1 MINIMSAGEL
11 SIAAAFMVG
20 LLGSTHCIGM
30 CGGIVGAL
38 TMGLPESTRQSPLKL
53 LPYLLTYNSG
63 RLISY
68 SLAGLLVGL
77 LSSSLSDIFQLGR
90 FPIGG
95 IVGGLFM
102 VALGIY
108 IGGWLQ
114 TLGWLEKIGGRFWQK
129 IEPFGRRFM
138 PVKSP
143 SQALALGFFWGWLPC
158 GLVYSTLALAA
169 TSGSAINSAV
179 LMLAFGAGTLPML
192 LLMGGFTEK
201 LQRFTQA
208 KWTRYVAG
216 ILLIVF
222 GAMILSKALSGEH
235 AMNHGMN
242 HSTNHD
248 MQQKVNHEV
257 AWVN

>member
-1 MINIMSAGEL
+1 MGEL
-11 SIAAAFMVG
+11 TLVAAFMIG

-38 TMGLPESTRQSPLKL
+38 TMGLPETTRQSHLKL

-63 RLISY
+63 RLLSY
-68 SLAGLLVGL
+68 SLAGLIVGL
-77 LSSSLSDIFQLGR
+77 LSSSAGNLFEIGD

-95 IVGGLFM
+95 IVGGVFM

-114 TLGWLEKIGGRFWQK
+114 TMKPLEKLGGYFWRM
-129 IEPFGRRFM
+129 IEPVGRRFM

-143 SQALALGFFWGWLPC
+143 AQALGMGFIWGWLPC

-169 TSGSAINSAV
+169 TSGDAVKSAM

-192 LLMGGFTEK
+192 LAMGGFAEK
-201 LQRFTQA
+201 LQRFTRH

-216 ILLIVF
+216 ILLIAF
-222 GAMILSKALSGEH
+222 GAMILSKALGGGH
-235 AMNHGMN
+235 MGAHHHGMHGDMNHG
-242 HSTNHD
+242 
-248 MQQKVNHEV
+248 QQMTPREMPAQH
-257 AWVN
+257 

>member
-1 MINIMSAGEL
+1 MGEL
-11 SIAAAFMVG
+11 TLVAAFMIG

-38 TMGLPESTRQSPLKL
+38 TMGLPETTRQSHLKL

-63 RLISY
+63 RLLSY
-68 SLAGLLVGL
+68 SLAGLIVGL
-77 LSSSLSDIFQLGR
+77 LSSSAGNLFETGS

-95 IVGGLFM
+95 IVGGVFM

-114 TLGWLEKIGGRFWQK
+114 TMKPLEKLGGYLWRM
-129 IEPFGRRFM
+129 IEPVGRRFM

-143 SQALALGFFWGWLPC
+143 AQALGMGFIWGWLPC

-169 TSGSAINSAV
+169 TSGDAVKSAM

-192 LLMGGFTEK
+192 LAMGGFAEK
-201 LQRFTQA
+201 LQRFTRH

-216 ILLIVF
+216 ILLIAF
-222 GAMILSKALSGEH
+222 GAMILSKALAGGH
-235 AMNHGMN
+235 MGAHHHGMHGDMNHDEQAIKQEMPAQ
-242 HSTNHD
+242 H
-248 MQQKVNHEV
+248 
-257 AWVN
+257 

>member
-1 MINIMSAGEL
+1 MMDVLSTGEL
-11 SIAAAFMVG
+11 SLVAAFMVG

-38 TMGLPESTRQSPLKL
+38 TMSLPETTRQSPLKL
-53 LPYLLTYNSG
+53 LPYLLSYNSG

-77 LSSSLSDIFQLGR
+77 LSSSLSDVFQLGR

-108 IGGWLQ
+108 IGGWFQ
-114 TLGWLEKIGGRFWQK
+114 TMAWLEKLGGNFWRK
-129 IEPFGRRFM
+129 IEPFGRHFM

-143 SQALALGFFWGWLPC
+143 TQALALGFFWGWLPC

-169 TSGSAINSAV
+169 TSGDAIKSAG
-179 LMLAFGAGTLPML
+179 LMLAFGVGTLPML
-192 LLMGGFTEK
+192 LVMGGFAEK
-201 LQRFTQA
+201 LQRFTRH

-216 ILLIVF
+216 ILLIAF
-222 GAMILSKALSGEH
+222 GVMILSKALGGGH
-235 AMNHGMN
+235 QHGMKHNMNHEDD
-242 HSTNHD
+242 HV
-248 MQQKVNHEV
+248 MQQ
-257 AWVN
+257 AL

>member
-1 MINIMSAGEL
+1 MNEL
-11 SIAAAFMVG
+11 SIAAAFMIG

-38 TMGLPESTRQSPLKL
+38 TMGLPETTRQSAVKL
-53 LPYLLTYNSG
+53 FPYLLTYNTG

-68 SLAGLLVGL
+68 SLAGLIVGL
-77 LSSSLSDIFQLGR
+77 LSSSAGDFFQVGQ

-114 TLGWLEKIGGRFWQK
+114 TMAPLERLGGHFWRK
-129 IEPFGRRFM
+129 IEPYSRRFM

-143 SQALALGFFWGWLPC
+143 VQALALGFFWGWLPC
-158 GLVYSTLALAA
+158 GLVYSTLAWAA
-169 TSGSAINSAV
+169 TSGDAANSAI

-192 LLMGGFTEK
+192 VVLGGFAEK
-201 LQRFTQA
+201 LQHLTQH

-216 ILLIVF
+216 ILLIAF
-222 GAMILSKALSGEH
+222 GAMILSKAIGGGH
-235 AMNHGMN
+235 KHGMQ
-242 HSTNHD
+242 HD
-248 MQQKVNHEV
+248 MSGAGQYSMQQKM
-257 AWVN
+257 

>member
-1 MINIMSAGEL
+1 MITEL
-11 SIAAAFMVG
+11 SLLAAFMIG

-38 TMGLPESTRQSPLKL
+38 TMGLPEKTRQSPLKL
-53 LPYLLTYNSG
+53 LPYLLTYNTG

-68 SLAGLLVGL
+68 SIAGLIVGL
-77 LSSSLSDIFQLGR
+77 LSSSLSEVFQGGK

-108 IGGWLQ
+108 VAGWFQ
-114 TLGWLEKIGGRFWQK
+114 TMAWLEKLGGKLWRK
-129 IEPFGRRFM
+129 IEPFGRYFM

-143 SQALALGFFWGWLPC
+143 VQALGLGFLWGWLPC
-158 GLVYSTLALAA
+158 GLVYSTLAWAA
-169 TSGSAINSAV
+169 TSGNAIDSAL
-179 LMLAFGAGTLPML
+179 LMLAFGVGTLPML
-192 LLMGGFTEK
+192 LVMGGFAEK
-201 LQRFTQA
+201 LQRFTRH

-222 GAMILSKALSGEH
+222 GAMILSKALSGGH
-235 AMNHGMN
+235 MGHDHQQGMSN
-242 HSTNHD
+242 DLNPIEL
-248 MQQKVNHEV
+248 KV
-257 AWVN
+257 

>member
-1 MINIMSAGEL
+1 MNEL
-11 SIAAAFMVG
+11 SYVAAFMIG

-38 TMGLPESTRQSPLKL
+38 TLGLPETIRKTPLKL
-53 LPYLLTYNSG
+53 LPYLLTYNAG
-63 RLISY
+63 RLFSY
-68 SLAGLLVGL
+68 SLAGLIVGL
-77 LSSSLSDIFQLGR
+77 ASASAGQLFQVGKFPLGGI
-90 FPIGG
+90 IGG
-95 IVGGLFM
+95 IFM

-114 TLGWLEKIGGRFWQK
+114 TMAPLEKLGGYFWRL

-143 SQALALGFFWGWLPC
+143 LQALGLGLIWGWLPC

-169 TSGSAINSAV
+169 TSGDALKSAT

-192 LLMGGFTEK
+192 LLIGGFAERM
-201 LQRFTQA
+201 QRFTRHR
-208 KWTRYVAG
+208 WTRYIAG

-222 GAMILSKALSGEH
+222 GAMILNKALSGGH
-235 AMNHGMN
+235 QHG
-242 HSTNHD
+242 TQHD
-248 MQQKVNHEV
+248 MTHDASHSMQHDR
-257 AWVN
+257 

>member
-1 MINIMSAGEL
+1 MNEL
-11 SIAAAFMVG
+11 SYLAAFTIG

-38 TMGLPESTRQSPLKL
+38 TLGLPEPVRQSPLKL
-53 LPYLLTYNSG
+53 LPYLLTYNAG
-63 RLISY
+63 RLFSY
-68 SLAGLLVGL
+68 SLAGLIVGL
-77 LSSSLSDIFQLGR
+77 LSASAGNFFQIGK
-90 FPIGG
+90 FPLGG
-95 IVGGLFM
+95 IIGGLFM

-114 TLGWLEKIGGRFWQK
+114 TMAPLEKLGGHFWRK

-143 SQALALGFFWGWLPC
+143 LQALGLGLVWGWLPC

-169 TSGSAINSAV
+169 TSGDAVKSAL

-192 LLMGGFTEK
+192 LLIGGFAER
-201 LQRFTQA
+201 LQRFTRH
-208 KWTRYVAG
+208 KWTRYAAG

-222 GAMILSKALSGEH
+222 GVMILSKALSGGHQHGMSHDMSTGEH
-235 AMNHGMN
+235 AGM
-242 HSTNHD
+242 
-248 MQQKVNHEV
+248 QHEM
-257 AWVN
+257 